1 MCFGFGNYMVAYGM
15 KTWRNDYTVL
25 FPEGFSFILFWLIY
39 HVIGLSERFKKGK
52 SLWAKQDS
60 VYFSKFNQSLNA
72 KPIIIT
78 ILRGIAAVL
87 IPINISLM
95 TYICNQI
102 GVSPAVI
109 QSFTSM
115 TTFMTALLFWFLYQE
130 SLIRQHLLGML
141 LIVTSVV
148 IVAFGKSAFSGDP
161 RETTKNPWAILAP
174 IGIVF
179 LNCLLLTFSSQ
190 AARSSRSCGY
200 LPMHFVAD
208 FSLVAGVVYVAFLWM
223 AAEAYPASLIL
234 FMMGAGIMINLAFM
248 FLNAAVVSGKGA
260 LAMAITQTQSIFWL
274 SLEIGISMRMPRG
287 YEVAGMLVGVAGA
300 AIIALA
306 KK

>member
-1 MCFGFGNYMVAYGM
+1 
-15 KTWRNDYTVL
+15 
-25 FPEGFSFILFWLIY
+25 
-39 HVIGLSERFKKGK
+39 
-52 SLWAKQDS
+52 
-60 VYFSKFNQSLNA
+60 
-72 KPIIIT
+72 
-78 ILRGIAAVL
+78 
-87 IPINISLM
+87 M

-130 SLIRQHLLGML
+130 KLMHQHLLGMV

-148 IVAFGKSAFSGDP
+148 IVAVGKSAFSSTVGDSH
-161 RETTKNPWAILAP
+161 ETSNPWAILAP

-190 AARSSRSCGY
+190 AARSSRSCGFV
-200 LPMHFVAD
+200 PMQFVAD
-208 FSLVAGVVYVAFLWM
+208 FSLVAGLVYVFFFWM
-223 AAEAYPASLIL
+223 AAEAYPPSLIL
-234 FMMGAGIMINLAFM
+234 FMMCAGILINLAFM